1 MEWWVS
7 ISASSKVQGNSE
19 DQNLLAKDVSVH
31 WRRVGPNHPERSL
44 PTQTIL
50 RFYELCVS
58 AWPSPSRFLFHLSLG
73 YDEIF
78 SFFLFYEMKT
88 DRWKHRG
95 MERSWFICSWN
106 TAVGLLPNHVDV
118 VATQTETHRTAC
130 ANINTATRDE
140 GSPSSCK
147 HQGKKRRRKKKR
159 LN

>member
-1 MEWWVS
+1 MFWE
-7 ISASSKVQGNSE
+7 K
-19 DQNLLAKDVSVH
+19 
-31 WRRVGPNHPERSL
+31 
-44 PTQTIL
+44 QTWKLQKQRLVPAL
-50 RFYELCVS
+50 RFVTAKTLTPHTSKGCGVRFEEEKLRFGFAPFLSEGFSHGLTSMPCNIS
-58 AWPSPSRFLFHLSLG
+58 EQSR
-73 YDEIF
+73 
-78 SFFLFYEMKT
+78 KT